1 MEATTITLDLTDFLN
16 AYIKLREDYWT
27 RMGYKHE
34 DDPITL
40 RQGKRY
46 TKLVSGGSA
55 TAFIDHNGDIYM
67 PASWSKPAKH
77 VRGNINS
84 ESNGMEAFGASGHVR
99 YLK

>member
-1 MEATTITLDLTDFLN
+1 MTPLTVTLDLTDFLN
-16 AYIKLREDYWT
+16 AYIKLREDYWS
-27 RMGYKHE
+27 RMGYTHE

-46 TKLVSGGSA
+46 TKLVAGGSA
-55 TAFIDHNGDIYM
+55 VAFIDPNGDIYM

-77 VRGNINS
+77 VRGNIYS
-84 ESNGMEAFGASGHVR
+84 EHHGMEAFGAAGHVR